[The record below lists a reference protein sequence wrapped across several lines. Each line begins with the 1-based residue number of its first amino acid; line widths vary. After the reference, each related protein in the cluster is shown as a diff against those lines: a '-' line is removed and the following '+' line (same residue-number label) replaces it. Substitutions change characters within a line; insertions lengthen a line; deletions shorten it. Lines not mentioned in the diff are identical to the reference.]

1 MTFILAID
9 QGTSSTKAVVVDGEG
24 KIHGLVEIAVE
35 VMTDT
40 NGGVEANPQELLQ
53 SVITAGQQALAKCG
67 NPKLS
72 AVGLANQGE
81 TIVAWSRHSGVTQ
94 HDVTQA

>member
-40 NGGVEANPQELLQ
+40 NGGVEANP
-53 SVITAGQQALAKCG
+53 
-67 NPKLS
+67 
-72 AVGLANQGE
+72 
-81 TIVAWSRHSGVTQ
+81 R
-94 HDVTQA
+94 